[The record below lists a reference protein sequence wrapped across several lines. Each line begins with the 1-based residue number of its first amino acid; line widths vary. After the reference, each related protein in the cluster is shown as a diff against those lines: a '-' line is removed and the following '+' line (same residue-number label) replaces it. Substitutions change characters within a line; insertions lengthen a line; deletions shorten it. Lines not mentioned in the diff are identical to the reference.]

1 MDSQCILQ
9 RILQASMGGELHQ
22 AGLSLK
28 RRRGRNSVKSIST
41 QHWLQ
46 RIQIIPTAQPGH
58 GECKDVSTVR
68 SSLLCGRA
76 WWAPAVSGVTNTVWK
91 FKEMEKGSLPVGS
104 SITHS
109 LARLSEV
116 TLGCPQHWA
125 PAGPSR
131 CTMAEWSHEER
142 GGINSRTRCWDQE
155 ATWRL
160 DITSVFFCSSN
171 LPVNI
176 QERDPKH
183 KTVWSSR
190 SGHTK
195 KGTQQ
200 WMFAGGLSTVLEEQP
215 RVSYQSNG

>member
-109 LARLSEV
+109 LARF
-116 TLGCPQHWA
+116 QRWHWA
-125 PAGPSR
+125 
-131 CTMAEWSHEER
+131 
-142 GGINSRTRCWDQE
+142 
-155 ATWRL
+155 
-160 DITSVFFCSSN
+160 V
-171 LPVNI
+171 
-176 QERDPKH
+176 
-183 KTVWSSR
+183 
-190 SGHTK
+190 
-195 KGTQQ
+195 
-200 WMFAGGLSTVLEEQP
+200 LSTVLLQDHLDAPWQSGAMKSEVGSIPGQDAETRRLHGDWTLLQSFSA
-215 RVSYQSNG
+215 VQIYQSIFRKGTQSIKLCEAQDQGTQRKAHSSECLLVVWAQC